1 MPRLR
6 TCPARAEALVAGPQ
20 VITRQDD
27 RGHKLEPFED
37 AIIEVPE
44 EHMGQAR
51 GCARSPAACSSER
64 ALQAT
69 GRILPRRLAAH

>member
-1 MPRLR
+1 
-6 TCPARAEALVAGPQ
+6 VGPQ

-51 GCARSPAACSSER
+51 GCARSPVACR
-64 ALQAT
+64 RGNALQAT
-69 GRILPRRLAAH
+69 GRIQLKEACGSLRTTVI